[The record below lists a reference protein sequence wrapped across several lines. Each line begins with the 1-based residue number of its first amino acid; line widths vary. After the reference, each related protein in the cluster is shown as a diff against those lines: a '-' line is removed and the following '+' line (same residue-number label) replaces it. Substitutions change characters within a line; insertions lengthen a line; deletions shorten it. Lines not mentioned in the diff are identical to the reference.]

1 MSRYG
6 FRIAVVALACFSAV
20 AANDTAHAQRRGGG
34 PPQPDFEAFYE
45 LGPDSLV
52 RRGVPKGRVEG
63 PFTLATAVYPSVE
76 HEYWVYVP
84 AQYDGTTE
92 ASLMLFNDGATYM
105 QHDGYYRAVN
115 VLDYPISRGE
125 LPVMIAVFRDPGRV
139 AADGT
144 SVRQQQY
151 DPPNATFSRVIV
163 DELLPRLYADYAISG
178 DPERHGIAG
187 WSSGAIAAF
196 TVAWERPDQFRKVL
210 SGIGTYVD
218 LAGGHVYPERIRASE
233 SKPIRIF
240 MIDGRNDNRGTSGGG
255 AYDANRDW
263 FLQNVRLKDA
273 LVERGYD
280 VNYAWG
286 IGQHSHDMG
295 GAMLPEM
302 LRWLWRDHPVSTDPN
317 DTAERGFRAP
327 AGPR

>member
-1 MSRYG
+1 MSRQS
-6 FRIAVVALACFSAV
+6 FRVASVILSCALAVAV
-20 AANDTAHAQRRGGG
+20 NGSAHAQRRGGG

-52 RRGVPKGRVEG
+52 RRGVPKGRIEG
-63 PFTLATAVYPSVE
+63 PFKLATAVYPGVE
-76 HEYWVYVP
+76 HEYWVYIP
-84 AQYDGTTE
+84 AQHDGTTE

-115 VLDYPISRGE
+115 VLDNLIYRGE
-125 LPVMIAVFRDPGRV
+125 LPVLIAVFLDPGRV

-151 DPPNATFSRVIV
+151 DPPDATFSRVIV
-163 DELLPRLYADYAISG
+163 DELLPRLYADYAISR

-218 LAGGHVYPERIRASE
+218 LAGGHVYPERVRASAP
-233 SKPIRIF
+233 KPIRIF
-240 MIDGRNDNRGTSGGG
+240 MIDGRNDNRGTSGDGE
-255 AYDANRDW
+255 YDANRDW
-263 FLQNVRLKDA
+263 FYQNIRLKDA
-273 LVERGYD
+273 LVEQGYD

-317 DTAERGFRAP
+317 DTAERAFRSA
-327 AGPR
+327 ANPR